1 MRNPPTHIPVSEVFQ
16 TENPIQ
22 YHYITN
28 GVRGA
33 RKSTLGRV
41 ALRVRECKEEHMR
54 IREERVV
61 QGKGTREQGL
71 DANLE
76 LTRIREP
83 QNAR

>member
-1 MRNPPTHIPVSEVFQ
+1 VFQ

-54 IREERVV
+54 TRECKEEHACGPSKEHVKERVV
-61 QGKGTREQGL
+61 PERNT
-71 DANLE
+71 
-76 LTRIREP
+76 
-83 QNAR
+83 